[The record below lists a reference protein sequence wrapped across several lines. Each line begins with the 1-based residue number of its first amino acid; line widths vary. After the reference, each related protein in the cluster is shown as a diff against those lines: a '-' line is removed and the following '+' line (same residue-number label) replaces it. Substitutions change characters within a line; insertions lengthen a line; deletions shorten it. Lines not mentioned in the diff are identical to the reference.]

1 MAVARLDRLAGR
13 ATPTD
18 PLIVRCEHRD
28 DGKTNMDV
36 MNQIRGAFSRRGN
49 EGYGEGV
56 SQLEHAVQCAAFAQR
71 DGASPALVAAAY
83 LHDIGHLLHDLPQ
96 DIADSGVDT
105 QHESTGSAW
114 LSQYFGPELTEPV
127 RMHVAAKRY
136 LAATEAGYHDRLSDA
151 SKLSLKLQGGPMS
164 PEQVR
169 AFEAEPFFADAIR
182 LRRWDEEGK
191 IVGYR
196 GPSAEHFES
205 IVRSCAGK
213 SRD

>member
-1 MAVARLDRLAGR
+1 
-13 ATPTD
+13 
-18 PLIVRCEHRD
+18 
-28 DGKTNMDV
+28 MDV
-36 MNQIRGAFSRRGN
+36 MKEIRAAFARRGN

-56 SQLEHAVQCAAFAQR
+56 SQLEHALQCAAFAQR
-71 DGASPALVAAAY
+71 DGAGPALVAAAY

-105 QHESTGSAW
+105 QHEATGSAW

-136 LAATEAGYHDRLSDA
+136 LAGTEPGYFDLLSDA
-151 SKLSLKLQGGPMS
+151 SKLSLRLQGGPMS
-164 PEQVR
+164 ATQVR

-191 IVGYR
+191 IVGFR
-196 GPSAEHFES
+196 GPSSAHFEA
-205 IVRSCAGK
+205 IVAACIK
-213 SRD
+213 LP

>member
-1 MAVARLDRLAGR
+1 M
-13 ATPTD
+13 
-18 PLIVRCEHRD
+18 
-28 DGKTNMDV
+28 
-36 MNQIRGAFSRRGN
+36 
-49 EGYGEGV
+49 
-56 SQLEHAVQCAAFAQR
+56 
-71 DGASPALVAAAY
+71 AAAY

-114 LSQYFGPELTEPV
+114 LSQYFGLELTEPV

-136 LAATEAGYHDRLSDA
+136 LAATEPGYYDLLSDA
-151 SKLSLKLQGGPMS
+151 SKLSLTLQGGPMT

-191 IVGYR
+191 IVGFE
-196 GPSAEHFES
+196 GPSPAHFEAVAARCVK
-205 IVRSCAGK
+205 IG
-213 SRD
+213 

>member
-1 MAVARLDRLAGR
+1 MAKASASWNTRSSAPRS
-13 ATPTD
+13 P
-18 PLIVRCEHRD
+18 
-28 DGKTNMDV
+28 
-36 MNQIRGAFSRRGN
+36 
-49 EGYGEGV
+49 
-56 SQLEHAVQCAAFAQR
+56 QR
-71 DGASPALVAAAY
+71 DGASEALVAAAY

-136 LAATEAGYHDRLSDA
+136 LAATEPGYYDLLSDA

-164 PEQVR
+164 PEQVQ
-169 AFEAEPFFADAIR
+169 AFEAEPYFADAIR

-191 IVGYR
+191 IVGYQ
-196 GPSAEHFES
+196 GPIAGAFRCCCGALREDGVTLTVDAEKDGRTG
-205 IVRSCAGK
+205 VG
-213 SRD
+213 

>member
-1 MAVARLDRLAGR
+1 
-13 ATPTD
+13 
-18 PLIVRCEHRD
+18 
-28 DGKTNMDV
+28 MDV
-36 MNQIRGAFSRRGN
+36 MGAIRSAFERRGN

-56 SQLEHAVQCAAFAQR
+56 SQLEHAIQCAVFAER
-71 DGASPALVAAAY
+71 DRAGPALVAAAY

-114 LSQYFGPELTEPV
+114 LSQFFGPELTEPV

-136 LAATEAGYHDRLSDA
+136 LSATEAGYFDLLSDA
-151 SKLSLKLQGGPMS
+151 SKQSLTLQGGPMS
-164 PEQVR
+164 PEQVQ
-169 AFEAEPFFADAIR
+169 AFEAEPFFADALR

-196 GPSAEHFES
+196 GPAPAHFEA
-205 IVRSCAGK
+205 VVAGCLQT
-213 SRD
+213 R